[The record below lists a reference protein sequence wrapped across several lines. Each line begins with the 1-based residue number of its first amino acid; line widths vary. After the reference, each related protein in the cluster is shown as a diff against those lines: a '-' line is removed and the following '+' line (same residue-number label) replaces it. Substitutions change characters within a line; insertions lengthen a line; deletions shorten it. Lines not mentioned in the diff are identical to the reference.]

1 MKTTTTSRR
10 GFLKVAGAAG
20 AALAT
25 TGTLAAPQVAEAQS
39 GGGTRSGGGVSRP
52 LQFTSLPEGHFKVRH
67 KPIQWP
73 NNARIAVTWVVNYE
87 CLTDAT
93 TSNQQALVDYSNKA
107 GYRRLL
113 DMFERNGV
121 KGTWYTNCLI
131 ATRYP
136 EHLKELVRLGHE
148 VDGHNFANNISMAGL
163 SPEMEKELVDRSFG
177 DVKKLTGYHLPGW
190 MGSGEAESATT
201 MQYLV
206 DNGLIWNGDFST
218 DDVPYTINV
227 NGKKVVIVP
236 YQRESNDTQLTSHR
250 YHPSVWL
257 NKFKDQFDVMY
268 EEGATYPT
276 YLSAATHA
284 WILAH
289 PAGSKAVEEAI
300 QYAAGFP
307 DVWNTTE
314 ADVANYWLKMNY
326 D

>member
-1 MKTTTTSRR
+1 MTTTSRR
-10 GFLKVAGAAG
+10 KFLKGMGVAGAALG
-20 AALAT
+20 AAGLT
-25 TGTLAAPQVAEAQS
+25 PPRAAYAQREGS
-39 GGGTRSGGGVSRP
+39 RSGGVSRP
-52 LQFTSLPEGHFKVRH
+52 LEFSAISEGHFKVRH
-67 KPIQWP
+67 KPIKWP

-87 CLTDAT
+87 SLTDAA

-107 GYRRLL
+107 GFRRLL

-148 VDGHNFANNISMAGL
+148 VDGHNFANNISMPGL
-163 SPEMEKELVDRSFG
+163 TPAEEKELIDKCFN
-177 DVKKLTGYHLPGW
+177 DVEKLTGYHLPGW

-201 MQYLV
+201 MEYLV
-206 DNGLIWNGDFST
+206 DNGQIWNGDFST
-218 DDVPYTINV
+218 DDVPYTIKV

-236 YQRESNDTQLTSHR
+236 YQRESNDTQITSHR

-284 WILAH
+284 WILGH

-314 ADVANYWLKMNY
+314 ADVAKYWLKMNY